1 MLQEFWH
8 KNEELCELYRSRLGA
23 AGYTM
28 FQMGRTNDKG
38 DGLFTAISSN
48 HLRVLDMREIV
59 FHDCGDRVAQLFHL
73 QVNQSCMEEIEGNS
87 LGEIQML
94 LFEGRTD
101 AFKRGLMIFDETKIM
116 LQDWTQLDSR
126 MLTLRLTSVAQR
138 D

>member
-73 QVNQSCMEEIEGNS
+73 QVNQSCMQEVEERKG
-87 LGEIQML
+87 L
-94 LFEGRTD
+94 LEELFSSHKPVPIKGM
-101 AFKRGLMIFDETKIM
+101 GL
-116 LQDWTQLDSR
+116 
-126 MLTLRLTSVAQR
+126 LRR
-138 D
+138 HK